1 MIIVDFLDF
10 ASLCL
15 GDVKPRETFLR
26 KVLFSRRLKLR
37 GTIEGADM
45 KMRFCR
51 SREAFASQRR
61 SASSAK
67 SAPRSPGRGIELGY
81 LAFGDRVGRTF
92 ECDKNRSRC
101 AGVSPATLAMAPID
115 SLWFTGRNETH
126 RATQTATFELLG
138 RAAHNLILPSS

>member
-1 MIIVDFLDF
+1 M
-10 ASLCL
+10 
-15 GDVKPRETFLR
+15 
-26 KVLFSRRLKLR
+26 
-37 GTIEGADM
+37 
-45 KMRFCR
+45 
-51 SREAFASQRR
+51 
-61 SASSAK
+61 
-67 SAPRSPGRGIELGY
+67 RSPQLRSIARVEPRQALLREDVPRWLKFGGPIERTDREMCFGRQSCTLAGQGRATPRTKPAAGSSRRGIELGY

-115 SLWFTGRNETH
+115 SLWFTGRNETN